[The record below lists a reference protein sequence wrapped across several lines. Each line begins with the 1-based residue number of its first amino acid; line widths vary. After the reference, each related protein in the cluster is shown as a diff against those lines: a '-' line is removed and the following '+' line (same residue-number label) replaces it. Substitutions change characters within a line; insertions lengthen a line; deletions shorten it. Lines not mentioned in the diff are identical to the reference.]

1 MNLAGWCSLIDW
13 AIEGKPLMPDID
25 YAIVEAG
32 NVLPAL
38 QLPVSAT
45 AIVSGALAS
54 RDYSP
59 LHHDKDYA
67 VNEAGQRDIFMNTPH
82 QAALFERYLSDW
94 AGPRCRLGRMKFSMK
109 TSVYAGESIILA
121 GEVMTKELDTVG
133 CCWLTL
139 QLSISVQG
147 EIATLCQVRLAL
159 PSAENDDPWQRAGED
174 WLP

>member
-1 MNLAGWCSLIDW
+1 
-13 AIEGKPLMPDID
+13 MPELD
-25 YAIVEAG
+25 YAVVETSD
-32 NVLPAL
+32 VLPTL
-38 QLPVSAT
+38 QMPISAT

-59 LHHDKDYA
+59 LHHDRDYA

-109 TSVYAGESIILA
+109 ASVYAGESITLA
-121 GEVMTKELDTVG
+121 GEVMTKEQDEVG

-139 QLSISVQG
+139 RLSISVQG
-147 EIATLCQVRLAL
+147 EIATLCQARLAL
-159 PSAENDDPWQRAGED
+159 ATAETDDPWQRAGED
-174 WLP
+174 WQP